1 MSCKTDSGLLSVSA
15 AVDEYHILSQL
26 SSKVANLEFLSV

>member
-15 AVDEYHILSQL
+15 AVDEYNVLSQL
-26 SSKVANLEFLSV
+26 SSKIANLEFQSV

>member
-15 AVDEYHILSQL
+15 AVDQYCVLSQF
-26 SSKVANLEFLSV
+26 SSKITNLESLLI